1 MFRGRILTICFFF
14 TFFTVVACSYPISK
28 EVRQEARKD
37 LSFPQVLQNPTAY
50 KGSTV
55 IWGGSIVQTIN
66 RTDGTDIIVL
76 ETPLERQERPESD
89 RYSQGRF
96 IVRSPK
102 FLDPEIYKNGR
113 KITVAGEIV
122 GQDAR
127 PLGQVQ
133 YNYPL
138 LEAKEIYLWNP
149 AAYSDYPA
157 YPYGSGWYGWAP
169 PFWDDMWY

>member
-1 MFRGRILTICFFF
+1 MIDGRIFRLVLVSSVIVLFG
-14 TFFTVVACSYPISK
+14 CSYPISK
-28 EVRQEARKD
+28 ELRQEARKD
-37 LSFPQVLQNPTAY
+37 ITFPQVLQNPNAY

-55 IWGGSIVQTIN
+55 IWGGSIIQTIP
-66 RTDGTDIIVL
+66 RADGTDIVVL

-96 IVRSPK
+96 IVRSPN

-113 KITVAGEIV
+113 KITVAGQIV
-122 GQDAR
+122 GEEPKA
-127 PLGQVQ
+127 LGQIM

-138 LEAKEIYLWNP
+138 VQAKEIHLWSP
-149 AAYSDYPA
+149 ATYATYPP
-157 YPYGSGWYGWAP
+157 YPYWGGWYGWAP